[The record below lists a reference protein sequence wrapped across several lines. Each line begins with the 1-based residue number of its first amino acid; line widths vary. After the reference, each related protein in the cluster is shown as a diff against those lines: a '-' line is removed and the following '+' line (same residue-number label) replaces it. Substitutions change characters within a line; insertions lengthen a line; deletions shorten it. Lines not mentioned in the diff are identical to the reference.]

1 MLIIYIK
8 GIHMI
13 ILIKFIQETI
23 FIWINNNNNNNF
35 RIWHSSSF

>member
-1 MLIIYIK
+1 
-8 GIHMI
+8 MI

-23 FIWINNNNNNNF
+23 FIWINNNNNNNNNNNF